1 MAVSAQG
8 NKKLQKSAQQDL
20 FGAPSKIKEPKIKE
34 AKNKAKGHPVLSSN
48 ALMVLNKRYLKRDE
62 NGNVTES
69 PEQMFRRVAEN
80 IASAEKKYDSGANVK
95 AVADSFYNLMRSLD
109 FLPNSPTLMNAGR
122 DLQQLSACFVL
133 PVGDSMEEIFDTVKN
148 TAILHKS
155 GGGTGFSFSRLRPRN
170 DVVKSTKGVSSG
182 PVSFMSVINAA
193 TEAVK
198 QGGTRRGANMGIL
211 RIDHPDILE
220 FIRAKEE
227 SNQLTNFNLSV
238 AITDVFMN
246 ALEKDTDYALVNPR
260 TGKEV
265 DRLKAK
271 EVYDLIVSKAWQNGE
286 PGVVFIDRINR
297 DNPTPAAGQIESTN
311 PCGEQPLLPYESC
324 NLGSV
329 NLSRFVKDGK
339 VDYKRLESVIRLS
352 VRFLDNVIDVN
363 RYPLPQIDEVT
374 KSNRKIGLGVMGFA
388 DLLIDLGIPYNSDA
402 AVKTAE
408 NLMGFIQE
416 KAIEASKDLA
426 RERGSFPNFDNS
438 IYKQTGVAPLRNSAR
453 TTIAP
458 TGTISMIADCSSGIE
473 PLFALV
479 YVKQV
484 MDGNRLLYVNRHFEK
499 RVREKELYSDEL
511 MQNIAAAHSLKDIKD
526 VPDDLRGL
534 FVTAHDIS
542 PEWHVR
548 MQAAFQGQIDNAV
561 SKTINFPNAAT
572 KEEVD
577 SAYRLAY
584 EKGCKGITIYRDGS
598 RKEQVL
604 QKKVEKEKEQPVQK
618 RSKKEPRIRP
628 DVTRGATM
636 KMGTGCGNLYVTI
649 NEDQSGPFEVFASL
663 GKAGGCA
670 SSQIEAIS
678 RLISLS
684 LRSGIEPEA
693 VLKQLQAIRCP
704 SPLWQKGGMVLSCP
718 DAIGKAFK
726 KYLSEAR
733 PVKARK
739 KNTETVSITEV
750 PQPSKEQ
757 ARGDIVGTCPDCGS
771 ALEYI
776 EGCSNCRSCGYSK
789 CG

>member
-1 MAVSAQG
+1 M
-8 NKKLQKSAQQDL
+8 
-20 FGAPSKIKEPKIKE
+20 
-34 AKNKAKGHPVLSSN
+34 
-48 ALMVLNKRYLKRDE
+48 
-62 NGNVTES
+62 ES
-69 PEQMFRRVAEN
+69 R
-80 IASAEKKYDSGANVK
+80 
-95 AVADSFYNLMRSLD
+95 
-109 FLPNSPTLMNAGR
+109 GR
-122 DLQQLSACFVL
+122 
-133 PVGDSMEEIFDTVKN
+133 
-148 TAILHKS
+148 
-155 GGGTGFSFSRLRPRN
+155 
-170 DVVKSTKGVSSG
+170 
-182 PVSFMSVINAA
+182 
-193 TEAVK
+193 
-198 QGGTRRGANMGIL
+198 
-211 RIDHPDILE
+211 
-220 FIRAKEE
+220 
-227 SNQLTNFNLSV
+227 
-238 AITDVFMN
+238 
-246 ALEKDTDYALVNPR
+246 
-260 TGKEV
+260 
-265 DRLKAK
+265 
-271 EVYDLIVSKAWQNGE
+271 
-286 PGVVFIDRINR
+286 FIDRINR

-618 RSKKEPRIRP
+618 RSSVNVSCCHPPEDSIAVFSP
-628 DVTRGATM
+628 DT
-636 KMGTGCGNLYVTI
+636 
-649 NEDQSGPFEVFASL
+649 
-663 GKAGGCA
+663 
-670 SSQIEAIS
+670 
-678 RLISLS
+678 
-684 LRSGIEPEA
+684 
-693 VLKQLQAIRCP
+693 
-704 SPLWQKGGMVLSCP
+704 
-718 DAIGKAFK
+718 
-726 KYLSEAR
+726 
-733 PVKARK
+733 
-739 KNTETVSITEV
+739 
-750 PQPSKEQ
+750 
-757 ARGDIVGTCPDCGS
+757 GS
-771 ALEYI
+771 AVKIKKITAPVPGSMFNYKMSVQENRLNL
-776 EGCSNCRSCGYSK
+776 G
-789 CG
+789 